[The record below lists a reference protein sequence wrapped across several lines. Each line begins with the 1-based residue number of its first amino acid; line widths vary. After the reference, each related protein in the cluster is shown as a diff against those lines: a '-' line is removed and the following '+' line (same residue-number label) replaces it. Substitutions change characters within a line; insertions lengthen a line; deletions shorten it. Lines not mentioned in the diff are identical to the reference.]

1 MFGIKRIV
9 IAQHERGLFFKH
21 RRLVQ
26 VLEPGAYW
34 ITDFAGR
41 YQVEVHDLTVPEFAH
56 PRADFF
62 LKESPELSERYFQ
75 VVELGAHEV
84 GLVYKNGRLASILAP
99 STRHLYW
106 KGPIEV
112 KVETVDIS
120 EDFAVSKAL
129 LKQLAFPREKELI
142 DKARQYLAIDEVADS
157 DVGLLIVDGELHST
171 LTPGLYGF
179 WKFNRTVKVVHVDL
193 RLQAMEVSGQEILT
207 KDKVSLRANLSA
219 TYQVTDPVKAR
230 SSLKDFSDFLYRELQ
245 FGLRQAIGT
254 RTLDA
259 LLGSKGELDRVVY
272 EHVSAKVATHG
283 VDVRS
288 VGIKDL
294 ILPGEM
300 KDILNQVVQ
309 AEKIAQANVIK
320 RREETSATRSLL
332 NTAKLMDD
340 NPTLKRLKE
349 LEVLEKVSE
358 KVDRLTVFGG
368 LDGVLKDT
376 VKINVRGE

>member
-1 MFGIKRIV
+1 
-9 IAQHERGLFFKH
+9 
-21 RRLVQ
+21 
-26 VLEPGAYW
+26 
-34 ITDFAGR
+34 
-41 YQVEVHDLTVPEFAH
+41 
-56 PRADFF
+56 
-62 LKESPELSERYFQ
+62 
-75 VVELGAHEV
+75 
-84 GLVYKNGRLASILAP
+84 
-99 STRHLYW
+99 
-106 KGPIEV
+106 
-112 KVETVDIS
+112 
-120 EDFAVSKAL
+120 
-129 LKQLAFPREKELI
+129 
-142 DKARQYLAIDEVADS
+142 
-157 DVGLLIVDGELHST
+157 
-171 LTPGLYGF
+171 
-179 WKFNRTVKVVHVDL
+179 VDL

-230 SSLKDFSDFLYRELQ
+230 SSLKDFKDFVYRELQ

-259 LLGSKGELDRVVY
+259 LLGGKGELDRVVY
-272 EHVSAKVATHG
+272 EHVSAKVAAHG
-283 VDVRS
+283 VEVRS

-309 AEKIAQANVIK
+309 AEKIAQANVIR

-368 LDGVLKDT
+368 LDGVLQDT